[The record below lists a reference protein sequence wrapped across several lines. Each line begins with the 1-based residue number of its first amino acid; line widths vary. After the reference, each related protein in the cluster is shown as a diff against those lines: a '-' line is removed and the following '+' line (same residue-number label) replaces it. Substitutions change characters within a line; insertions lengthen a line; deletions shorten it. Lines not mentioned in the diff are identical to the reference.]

1 MALNRLIFV
10 IKNDKN
16 VLFAQKRRIE
26 KNLGVQ
32 IIVLAKQTL
41 EIRTF

>member
-1 MALNRLIFV
+1 MALNRQIFV

-41 EIRTF
+41 EIRAF